1 MTHRKHSKYLSLLLS
16 AVLVLTMIH
25 KWWIPSVADDP
36 VPPAT
41 VYQDGITYNHVG
53 DGRYEAII
61 ADVSGAESV
70 SGNDDITVPGGYTLE
85 IRDTDFNVHSISVQ
99 DGGSLLINTSGGVE
113 KTVTV
118 DSLNLATGSNLEIFG
133 DGRLAGAV
141 NASADAGMSLGSY
154 ANKPASIAALY
165 GTDAQTAI
173 NSCSGTHF
181 IYLGDEQKWA
191 IDASPYCFYVDF
203 GDYPG
208 TFDVAIYKEST
219 PLTSVV
225 TWNNPDMNAKV
236 FMVTDGSWN
245 PWTGDPATVKVTVT
259 TPDSAENPPKTF
271 VDAGIGWDDNIMNY
285 ATCIMDP
292 ARVEGRTFTYTYT
305 NPADLD
311 GYPHDMHF
319 AVGYPNSG
327 MKEIVD
333 TVDNYL
339 YAYDITY
346 TDTDATIDRLAQ
358 ELYARFFEVSM
369 FESFGLDMPGPDD
382 DNATLEAKR
391 ANNLPILKSKIQAVG
406 DPYTITV
413 TLANGTPVARNAQ
426 NYQITWGVDMN
437 DGSPVVSTIPVY
449 ELADHNEFLVCT
461 DFGPFNTTT
470 ERQGSTFYS
479 RIANQDEIQ
488 FYDDATQR
496 ECVIYSN
503 VTNYSGI
510 MAGGNGSEMI
520 VQNSDGIFTFQIATR
535 YPDNARF
542 ADWGTRCRIL
552 SSTETYVALLG
563 VDGEKEEK
571 AYGGLGLNGVEEDNV
586 WRAKTT
592 TNAAEVI
599 EAHVYIGDSSIY
611 IASLGND
618 VTGVDSK
625 KITSVTLDDSSLA
638 GGVTIG
644 GAVDGKVKVTF
655 ASNFYD
661 RIPVTITYEDGTKSK
676 LVIVR
681 VGLVI
686 QYEYLFD
693 QGDGVHTGE
702 IRYDCKPDMC
712 TFDYDY
718 FGKGEQVLVYA
729 TYYHPSN
736 DHTTGN
742 SDELYLNLR
751 FADGSSRIISSVDNT
766 RNFNGYRAANG
777 GAVAT
782 TSFIIGFAPAKELD
796 QYGVYT
802 DNIISQTYCEG
813 PFNATVLNAGYND
826 ATTYGG
832 TQSGSG
838 KGVYWDAQINWY
850 K

>member
-16 AVLVLTMIH
+16 AVMVLTIIH

-36 VPPAT
+36 APPAT
-41 VYQDGITYNHVG
+41 VNQDGITYNHVG
-53 DGRYEAII
+53 DGRYEATI
-61 ADVSGAESV
+61 ADVSGGESV
-70 SGNDDITVPGGYTLE
+70 SGNDDITVPGGYTL
-85 IRDTDFNVHSISVQ
+85 IINDTDLNVHSISVQ
-99 DGGSLLINTSGGVE
+99 DGGSLLINTSGGAE

-118 DSLNLATGSNLEIFG
+118 DSLNLATGANLEIFG
-133 DGRLAGAV
+133 DGRLVGAV
-141 NASADAGMSLGSY
+141 NASQDAGMTLGSY

-165 GTDAQTAI
+165 GTNAQTEI

-181 IYLGDEQKWA
+181 IYLGEEQRWA

-208 TFDVAIYKEST
+208 TFSVAIYNGST
-219 PLTSVV
+219 QLPSAV
-225 TWNNPDMNAKV
+225 TWSNPDMNAKV
-236 FMVTDGSWN
+236 FMVPDSEWN
-245 PWTGDPATVKVTVT
+245 PWTGDPVTVKVTLT
-259 TPDSAENPPKTF
+259 TPSSAENPPKTF
-271 VDAGIGWDDNIMNY
+271 LDAGIGWDDSVMNY
-285 ATCIMDP
+285 AICIMHP
-292 ARVEGRTFTYTYT
+292 SRVEGRTFTYTY
-305 NPADLD
+305 NDPLDLD
-311 GYPHDMHF
+311 GAPHDMHF

-339 YAYDITY
+339 YAYDT
-346 TDTDATIDRLAQ
+346 TTTDATIDRLAQ

-382 DNATLEAKR
+382 DNATLAAKR
-391 ANNLPILKSKIQAVG
+391 ANNLPILESKIEAVG
-406 DPYTITV
+406 SSYTINVELPDKSIATR
-413 TLANGTPVARNAQ
+413 NARN
-426 NYQITWGVDMN
+426 YKITWGVDMN

-461 DFGPFNTTT
+461 DFGPFNSTT

-479 RIANQDEIQ
+479 RVANHDEIQ
-488 FYDDATQR
+488 FYDDATQT

-552 SSTETYVALLG
+552 NSTGTYVALLG

-571 AYGGLGLNGVEEDNV
+571 AYGGLGLNGVAEDNV
-586 WRAKTT
+586 WRASDTG
-592 TNAAEVI
+592 VI

-611 IASLGND
+611 IESLGAA
-618 VTGVDSK
+618 VGGVGDK

-644 GAVDGKVKVTF
+644 AAIDGKVKVTF

-661 RIPVTITYEDGTKSK
+661 RIPLTITYEGGSTSK

-686 QYEYLFD
+686 QYDYLFD

-802 DNIISQTYCEG
+802 DNIISQTYSEG
-813 PFNATVLNAGYND
+813 PFYATVLNAGYND